1 MNEKKNNGFA
11 ALILSLIVVVVA
23 VLAVKFAGGTAAN
36 AVKPGPGPE
45 VTPGESDAAPA
56 GKYGVGTYTS
66 TAKGFAGDVTV
77 TITIGEGDVITEVT
91 IVGENETAQ
100 LGSVAMEKLAA
111 KIKEGQSVEVD
122 AMTGATFTSNAVITA
137 AADCMAQAEAA
148 AGGSGAAEGEGEA
161 AGAYKPGTYTATSK
175 GFAGDVTAT
184 ITIGED
190 GAIADVKFDGPNE
203 TAQLGGVALEKLQ
216 AKILDAQSAE
226 VDVMS
231 GATFS
236 SKAAIAAAADCLA
249 QAAN

>member
-11 ALILSLIVVVVA
+11 ALILSLVVVVVA
-23 VLAVKFAGGTAAN
+23 VLAVKFAGGTAAAN

-45 VTPGESDAAPA
+45 VTPGESDAPA

-77 TITIGEGDVITEVT
+77 TITIGEGDVIADVV
-91 IVGENETAQ
+91 IKGDAETPA
-100 LGSVAMEKLAA
+100 LGGAAMEKLAA
-111 KIKEGQSVEVD
+111 KIKDSQSVEVD
-122 AMTGATFTSNAVITA
+122 AMTGATFTSKAVIAA

-148 AGGSGAAEGEGEA
+148 AGNGGAAGEGEA

-190 GAIADVKFDGPNE
+190 GAIAEVKFEGPSE
-203 TAQLGGVALEKLQ
+203 TPALGGAAMEKLQ
-216 AKILDAQSAE
+216 GKIVDAQSAE
-226 VDVMS
+226 VDGMT
-231 GATFS
+231 GATFT

>member
-11 ALILSLIVVVVA
+11 ALILSLVVVVVA

-45 VTPGESDAAPA
+45 VTPGESDAPA

-66 TAKGFAGDVTV
+66 TAKGFNGDVTV
-77 TITIGEGDVITEVT
+77 TITIGEGDVIADVVIEGA
-91 IVGENETAQ
+91 GETPA
-100 LGSVAMEKLAA
+100 LGGVAMEKLQT
-111 KIKEGQSVEVD
+111 KIKETQSVEVD

-148 AGGSGAAEGEGEA
+148 AGNGGAAGEGQA
-161 AGAYKPGTYTATSK
+161 AGAYKPGTWTASSK
-175 GFAGDVTAT
+175 GFNGDVTVT

-190 GAIADVKFDGPNE
+190 GAIADVKIEGAGE
-203 TAQLGGVALEKLQ
+203 TPALGGVAMEKLQ
-216 AKILDAQSAE
+216 GKIKDAQSAE
-226 VDVMS
+226 VDVMT
-231 GATFS
+231 GATFT
-236 SKAAIAAAADCLA
+236 SKAVIAATADCLA